1 MIYRHLLKR
10 SFDLI
15 FSLFLLILF
24 TPVILCLMVLIRIK
38 MGKSVFFSQER
49 GGINGTVFKII
60 KSRTMLKTCDT
71 NHNILSDEQRLTNFG
86 RFLRS
91 SSLDELPSLFNVLR
105 GDISLVG
112 PRPFVAEYLEHYNE
126 YQKKRHLVKPGIT
139 GWAQVNGRNAI
150 TWERKFDLDIWYV
163 NHQSVLL
170 DMRILWLTFLR
181 VVNRKDINS
190 YGHETMPSFLGSNDS
205 PL

>member
-15 FSLFLLILF
+15 FSLFFLILF

-38 MGKSVFFSQER
+38 IEKSVFFFQDR

-60 KSRTMLKTCDT
+60 KLRTMLQTCDT
-71 NHNILSDEQRLTNFG
+71 NHNLLSDEQRLTSFG

-105 GDISLVG
+105 GDMSLVG
-112 PRPFVAEYLEHYNE
+112 PRPLLAEYLEHYNE

-150 TWERKFDLDIWYV
+150 TWDHKFDLDIWYV
-163 NHQSVLL
+163 KHQSMLL

-181 VVNRKDINS
+181 VVTRKNINS
-190 YGHETMPSFLGSNDS
+190 DGHATMPSFLGSNDS
-205 PL
+205 QI